1 MKKFLAL
8 MLAAVMMFS
17 FAACGGEEVEETTE
31 TTTTVVEE
39 VEEEE
44 ITLVE
49 RTTGNVSMLLPSDF
63 TDFTAYEGYS
73 VAAGPGASVVVAEM
87 GEYLMDST
95 TMTEEDF
102 LASTEGVYEN
112 VEIVE
117 FGPSDINGAIGV
129 VGTFIGDS
137 VSSGETRSVL
147 YAWYDTTDGTT
158 DYNNSICFVFNTNAG
173 TSLETYFEDVLGS
186 VNVLGE

>member
-8 MLAAVMMFS
+8 MLTVVMAFS
-17 FAACGGEEVEETTE
+17 VAACGGEETAETTTE
-31 TTTTVVEE
+31 TTTVVEE

-49 RTTGNVSMLLPSDF
+49 AVTGNVSMLLPSDF
-63 TDFTAYEGYS
+63 TEFTAYEGYS

-95 TMTEEDF
+95 TMTEEAF
-102 LASTEGVYEN
+102 IASTEGVYEN
-112 VEIVE
+112 VEIVD
-117 FGPSDINGAIGV
+117 FGITDINGATGV
-129 VGTFIGDS
+129 VGTFIGES
-137 VSSGETRSVL
+137 VNSGETRSVM
-147 YAWYDTTDGTT
+147 YIWYDTTDGTT
-158 DYNNSICFVFNTNAG
+158 NYNNSICFVYNTNSG

-186 VNVLGE
+186 LSVLG